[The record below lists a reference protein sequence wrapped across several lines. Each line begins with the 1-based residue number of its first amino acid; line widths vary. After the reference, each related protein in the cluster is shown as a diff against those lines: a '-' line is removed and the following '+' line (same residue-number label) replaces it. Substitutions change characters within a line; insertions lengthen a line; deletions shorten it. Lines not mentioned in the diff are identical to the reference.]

1 MDVTE
6 LDNYLLLEFLKQ
18 ELRDRLGGV
27 LPEEILE
34 CIEEIEIRLDDNISA
49 ED

>member
-6 LDNYLLLEFLKQ
+6 LDNYMLLEFLKQ
-18 ELRDRLGGV
+18 ELMDRLGGV
-27 LPEEILE
+27 LPDEILE
-34 CIEEIEIRLDDNISA
+34 CIEEIGIRLDNDFGA